1 MANLIVKSEVKR
13 RVEELNVSG
22 DFCEK
27 LEREVAKLI
36 SRAEC
41 RAEANGRKTVYAR
54 DL

>member
-13 RVEELNVSG
+13 VVEDLNVSK
-22 DFCEK
+22 DFYER

-36 SRAEC
+36 SKAEV
-41 RAEANGRKTVYAR
+41 RAEANGRKTVCAR